1 MMLDR
6 DKVTFWTRLGA
17 IALAVI
23 FVGSF
28 VFMGVGTDINYNL
41 FDLLNDGSAAKE
53 EKEQKEQ
60 KEQKNDTQEQ
70 MAQAQQEF
78 EEDPEN
84 PRVIK
89 RLAGLYI
96 QNGRTD
102 EAAEVLERGRE
113 VAPDDPA
120 IPLNLGQV
128 YEREAQGLTDE
139 EERQAAYSQ
148 AGDAYAAAAE
158 IQGDRPR
165 PTAQA
170 YLAAGQAYEQAG
182 EQSKAIQ
189 YWNEYLK
196 LEPEGEQ
203 ADAVKER
210 IQGLLKGEQQTDA
223 TEGAKKK

>member
-6 DKVTFWTRLGA
+6 DKITFWTRLGA

-28 VFMGVGTDINYNL
+28 VFMGIGTDINYNL
-41 FDLLNDGSAAKE
+41 FDLLNDGSGAKE

-60 KEQKNDTQEQ
+60 KNDSREQ
-70 MAQAQQEF
+70 MAQAEQEL

-113 VAPDDPA
+113 AAPDDPA

-139 EERQAAYSQ
+139 EERQATYSQ

-165 PTAQA
+165 ATAQA

-196 LEPEGEQ
+196 IEPEGEQ

-210 IQGLLKGEQQTDA
+210 IQGLLKGEEKTDA
-223 TEGAKKK
+223 AEGAKKK

>member
-6 DKVTFWTRLGA
+6 DKITFWTRLGA

-28 VFMGVGTDINYNL
+28 VFMGIGTDINYNL
-41 FDLLNDGSAAKE
+41 FDLLNDGSGAKE

-60 KEQKNDTQEQ
+60 KNDSREQ
-70 MAQAQQEF
+70 MAQAEQEL

-139 EERQAAYSQ
+139 GERQAAYSQ

-158 IQGDRPR
+158 IQGDDRPR

-210 IQGLLKGEQQTDA
+210 IQSLLKGEEKADA
-223 TEGAKKK
+223 VEGAKKK

>member
-6 DKVTFWTRLGA
+6 DKITFWTRLGA

-28 VFMGVGTDINYNL
+28 VFMGIGTDINYNL
-41 FDLLNDGSAAKE
+41 LDLIGGGSEAKE
-53 EKEQKEQ
+53 EKEQK
-60 KEQKNDTQEQ
+60 NNSQEQ
-70 MAQAQQEF
+70 ITQAEQEL

-84 PRVIK
+84 ARTIK

-102 EAAEVLERGRE
+102 DAAEVLERGRE

-120 IPLNLGQV
+120 IALNLGQV

-139 EERQAAYSQ
+139 EERQAKYNQ

-158 IQGDRPR
+158 TQGDRPR
-165 PTAQA
+165 AAAQA

-189 YWNEYLK
+189 YWNEYLE

-203 ADAVKER
+203 ADAIKER
-210 IQGLLKGEQQTDA
+210 VQGLLKGEEKADA
-223 TEGAKKK
+223 AEGAKKK

>member
-6 DKVTFWTRLGA
+6 DKITFWTRLGA

-28 VFMGVGTDINYNL
+28 VFMGIGTDINYNL
-41 FDLLNDGSAAKE
+41 FDLLNDGSGAKE

-60 KEQKNDTQEQ
+60 KNDSREQ
-70 MAQAQQEF
+70 MAQAEQEL

-113 VAPDDPA
+113 AAPDDPA

-139 EERQAAYSQ
+139 GERQAAYSQ

-165 PTAQA
+165 QTAQA

-210 IQGLLKGEQQTDA
+210 IQGLLKGEQQTGA